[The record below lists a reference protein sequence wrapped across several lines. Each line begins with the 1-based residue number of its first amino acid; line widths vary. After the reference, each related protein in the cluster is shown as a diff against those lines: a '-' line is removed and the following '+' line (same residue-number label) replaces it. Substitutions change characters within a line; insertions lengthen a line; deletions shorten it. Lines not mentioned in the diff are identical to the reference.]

1 MRSSQRAIA
10 KVSLGRGFGAEGP
23 EWKESVCLLTAQTW
37 ESKFQR
43 REGIADMIGI
53 SY

>member
-1 MRSSQRAIA
+1 MRSAQRAIA
-10 KVSLGRGFGAEGP
+10 KASLGRGFGAEGP
-23 EWKESVCLLTAQTW
+23 EWKGSVYVLTARTW
-37 ESKFQR
+37 ELKFQR